1 MSATEGVGSAGSVGR
16 RRMTAD
22 IAVQLVG
29 RAINL
34 GLGVIVTVALVRYLG
49 EAKYGEWATLLSITA
64 LITAAGPLALPRVVV
79 PKAAAEPQHERAWF
93 SALIELQAIISIP
106 ATILSVIVVVIIS
119 RGNEMLL
126 AGFIL
131 STLLLLN
138 APSSLGT
145 VFQLRVRNDLST
157 LVGIA
162 NSIVWT
168 AGVLIIRRA
177 DLGLVAI
184 SIMFVTAAIFTAA
197 VTIALSV
204 RFMRFDWVAGHALRS
219 TVVRIAIPIAVF
231 GLAVTAYNA
240 IDTLIVFELSGSAD
254 AGLYG
259 SVYRILDQ
267 AGVFPAAVITTL
279 TPIVAST
286 YMSDLPRTHK
296 LIQAAADVLAIL
308 SFGGVALALSAG
320 APLLELLYGPSF
332 RAAAPSLTILMVAFV
347 LIGLGYVY
355 GTMVVVLGIQRRVL
369 KYALLALAVN
379 VSLNLIFVPIFGY
392 VAAAVITVIT
402 EALVLSLTVRVVAPI
417 LEFKMKRGNMFRTA
431 LAAGSMCAIVWGL
444 RLAGAGVGWLLAVSV
459 VSYAGLLFA
468 FKAIDRREI
477 VTLVMEKP
485 AAPG

>member
-1 MSATEGVGSAGSVGR
+1 MSATGGATSAGSVGR

-22 IAVQLVG
+22 IAAQLVG
-29 RAINL
+29 RALNL

-49 EAKYGEWATLLSITA
+49 QAKYGEWATLLAITG

-79 PKAAAEPQHERAWF
+79 PKAAAEPEKERAWF
-93 SALIELQAIISIP
+93 SALVEIQALIAIP
-106 ATILSVIVVVIIS
+106 ATVISVIVVVVIS
-119 RGNEMLL
+119 RGNEMLI

-138 APSSLGT
+138 APSALGT
-145 VFQLRVRNDLST
+145 VFQLRVRNDIGTAL
-157 LVGIA
+157 GIA

-168 AGVLIIRRA
+168 AGVLIIRSA
-177 DLGLVAI
+177 GGGLVAI
-184 SIMFVTAAIFTAA
+184 STIFVVAAIFTAL

-204 RFMRFDWVAGHALRS
+204 RYMRFDWAAGHALRS
-219 TVVRIAIPIAVF
+219 TVISIAIPIAAF

-240 IDTLIVFELSGSAD
+240 IDTLIVFELSGSKD

-267 AGVFPAAVITTL
+267 AGVFPAAVVTTL

-286 YMSDLPRTHK
+286 YKTDLPRTHK
-296 LIQAAADVLAIL
+296 LVQAAADVLAIL

-320 APLLELLYGPSF
+320 APLLNLLYGEAF
-332 RAAAPSLTILMVAFV
+332 TAAAPSLTILMVAFV

-355 GTMVVVLGIQRRVL
+355 GTLVVVLGIQRRVL

-379 VSLNLIFVPIFGY
+379 VSLNLIFVPLYGY
-392 VAAAVITVIT
+392 TAAAVITVIT

-417 LEFKMKRGNMFRTA
+417 LEFKMKRGNMVRTG
-431 LAAGSMCAIVWGL
+431 LAAAGMCLIVWLL
-444 RLAGAGVGWLLAVSV
+444 RLAGVPVGGLLAASV
-459 VSYAGLLFA
+459 VSYGALLFA
-468 FKAIDRREI
+468 LRAVDRRELAS
-477 VTLVMEKP
+477 LVMEKP
-485 AAPG
+485 AA

>member
-1 MSATEGVGSAGSVGR
+1 MSATSGAPSAGSVGR

-22 IAVQLVG
+22 IAAQLVG

-49 EAKYGEWATLLSITA
+49 ESKYGEWATLLSIVA

-79 PKAAAEPQHERAWF
+79 PKAAADPENERAWF
-93 SALIELQAIISIP
+93 SALIEIQGIIAIP
-106 ATILSVIVVVIIS
+106 AAILSVVIVVIIS
-119 RGNEMLL
+119 RGNEMLV
-126 AGFIL
+126 AGFVL

-138 APSSLGT
+138 APSALGT
-145 VFQLRVRNDLST
+145 VFQMRVRNDIGT
-157 LVGIA
+157 LLGIA

-168 AGVLIIRRA
+168 AGVLIIRSA
-177 DLGLVAI
+177 DAGLVAI
-184 SIMFVTAAIFTAA
+184 AIMFVGAAIFTAV

-240 IDTLIVFELSGSAD
+240 IDTIIVFELSGSRD

-267 AGVFPAAVITTL
+267 AGVFPAAIVTTL
-279 TPIVAST
+279 TPIVASSYKT
-286 YMSDLPRTHK
+286 DLPRTHK
-296 LIQAAADVLAIL
+296 LVQAAADMLAIL

-320 APLLELLYGPSF
+320 GPLLELLYGEAF
-332 RAAAPSLTILMVAFV
+332 RVAAPSLTILMVAFV

-355 GTMVVVLGIQRRVL
+355 GTLVVVLGIQRRVL

-392 VAAAVITVIT
+392 TAAAVITVIT
-402 EALVLSLTVRVVAPI
+402 EALVLTLTVRVVAPI
-417 LEFKMKRGNMFRTA
+417 LQFKMKLTNMIRTGFA
-431 LAAGSMCAIVWGL
+431 AAGMCLIVWGL
-444 RLAGAGVGWLLAVSV
+444 RLAGAEVGWLLAASV
-459 VSYAGLLFA
+459 VSYGVLLFA
-468 FKAIDRREI
+468 LKAIDRRE
-477 VTLVMEKP
+477 LVSLVVEKP
-485 AAPG
+485 AA